1 MITWQ
6 PDNGDPYLGWIKQL
20 DVIVEDQARR
30 IKQLED
36 ALFEVVTIVT
46 EGKRADPSSTRE
58 R

>member
-36 ALFEVVTIVT
+36 SLFEVVTIVT
-46 EGKRADPSSTRE
+46 RADPSSTRE